1 MLACA
6 EDPEMTKIPLVDH
19 LDLVEQQFNEV
30 SVVLAQ
36 GNAIQLEA
44 VSVKLQR
51 LASDLVEL
59 LRTASGDA
67 AMRTAIVQRV
77 KALAEGTALLRTQ
90 LHRRAALVEQTLKVV
105 MPSGPTS
112 TYAEGGPY
120 GSAMRQSGAFK
131 VLAA

>member
-1 MLACA
+1 
-6 EDPEMTKIPLVDH
+6 MTKTPLVDH

-30 SVVLAQ
+30 AAVLAQ
-36 GNAIQLEA
+36 GKATQLEA
-44 VSVKLQR
+44 ASATLQR
-51 LASDLVEL
+51 LTSDLVEL

-77 KALAEGTALLRTQ
+77 KALAEGTTLLRTQ
-90 LHRRAALVEQTLKVV
+90 LHRQAALVEQTLKVV
-105 MPSGPTS
+105 MPSGPAS
-112 TYAEGGPY
+112 TYADGGPY

>member
-1 MLACA
+1 
-6 EDPEMTKIPLVDH
+6 MTQIPLVDH

-30 SVVLAQ
+30 SAVLAQ
-36 GNAIQLEA
+36 GNAVQLEA
-44 VSVKLQR
+44 ASTALQR

-67 AMRTAIVQRV
+67 AMRSAIVQRI
-77 KALAEGTALLRTQ
+77 KALSEGATMLRTQ
-90 LHRRAALVEQTLKVV
+90 LHRQAALVEQTLKVV
-105 MPSGPTS
+105 MPSGPAS
-112 TYAEGGPY
+112 TYADGGPY

>member
-6 EDPEMTKIPLVDH
+6 KGLKMTKTPLVEH

-30 SVVLAQ
+30 AAVLAQ
-36 GNAIQLEA
+36 GNATQLEFASA
-44 VSVKLQR
+44 VLQK

-67 AMRTAIVQRV
+67 AMRTAVVQRV

-90 LHRRAALVEQTLKVV
+90 LHRQAALVEQTLKVV
-105 MPSGPTS
+105 MPSGQAS
-112 TYAEGGPY
+112 TYADGGPY

-131 VLAA
+131 VFAA